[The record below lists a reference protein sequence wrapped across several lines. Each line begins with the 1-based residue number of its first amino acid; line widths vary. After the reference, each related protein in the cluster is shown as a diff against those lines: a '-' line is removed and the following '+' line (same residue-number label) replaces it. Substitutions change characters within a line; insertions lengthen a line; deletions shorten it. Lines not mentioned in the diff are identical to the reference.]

1 MLLEHRKS
9 GVFSKSQGELCDRLH
24 AVAQRVETVVVDD
37 LDGVSLAD
45 ETVRFAVDGTAYEI
59 DLTAQHAADLRSFL
73 NSYVAA
79 ARRLPGRRKA
89 G

>member
-1 MLLEHRKS
+1 M
-9 GVFSKSQGELCDRLH
+9 FSKSQDELCDRLH
-24 AVAQRVETVVVDD
+24 SVAQRVETVMVDD
-37 LDGVSLAD
+37 LDGMSLAD

-59 DLTAQHAADLRSFL
+59 DLTAQHAADLRSSL
-73 NSYVAA
+73 NAYVAA